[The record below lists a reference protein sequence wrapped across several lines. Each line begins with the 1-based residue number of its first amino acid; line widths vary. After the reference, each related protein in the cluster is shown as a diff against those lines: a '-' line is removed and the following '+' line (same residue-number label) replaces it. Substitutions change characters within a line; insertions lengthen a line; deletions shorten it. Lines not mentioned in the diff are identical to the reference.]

1 MLQTIVCAHN
11 SWIECKNRAYYYYSN
26 KLSFFSLS
34 IYIYVI
40 MLWQLKDKSV
50 LTIFCRGWMAGFR
63 SGPRP
68 HKACQVM
75 YTHYIVYQVLQQKP
89 IDMYFRSISLWR
101 RGVNAYCRV
110 SLTDQTNLQKLHTY
124 TSMIAVDLCMELN
137 RLLMTYMS
145 SLSSELSPKKYSLPM
160 TNYN

>member
-1 MLQTIVCAHN
+1 
-11 SWIECKNRAYYYYSN
+11 
-26 KLSFFSLS
+26 
-34 IYIYVI
+34 

-89 IDMYFRSISLWR
+89 IDMYFAGYPWLIKPIYKSYIHIP
-101 RGVNAYCRV
+101 V
-110 SLTDQTNLQKLHTY
+110 
-124 TSMIAVDLCMELN
+124 
-137 RLLMTYMS
+137 
-145 SLSSELSPKKYSLPM
+145 
-160 TNYN
+160 